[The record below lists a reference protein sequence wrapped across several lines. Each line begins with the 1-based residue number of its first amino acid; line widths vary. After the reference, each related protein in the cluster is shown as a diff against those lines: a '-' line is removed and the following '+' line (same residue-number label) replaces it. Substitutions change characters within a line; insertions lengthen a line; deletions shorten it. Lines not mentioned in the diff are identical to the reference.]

1 MAESVMTKGKKERS
15 CARARRRPRKPSASV
30 DSSSEH
36 GGTTAARATKAASR
50 WVRVSGPA
58 APRRLEGTGAQ
69 REEGEGAESDIGKD
83 PAVDSQQ
90 CLASPST
97 PSQHLLPVAL
107 FSPAISSGPPVQHS
121 SVHCDASSDATS
133 GARAGTGSHPSQM
146 HEWVPRR
153 ASGRARFQSVVSPGE
168 SVANPVVDSS
178 EAVPLS
184 GPDSLE
190 GAQEL
195 WAAMGPITLWL
206 DTPEQLNSSVDLS
219 WESSPA
225 RSGEEPGEEILS
237 DENQI
242 DVAERRRWQE
252 WAKHAAEHER
262 QRRMKILESMD
273 REESTERLARRAW
286 ALSAM
291 DEEQRR
297 RGSQEF
303 LHSIQDSSWF
313 QGTINTVDLDYEIVC
328 PYSSLG
334 CRHICLRTLL
344 DKHLAEDCRFNK
356 EPEDADSIASVAL
369 VDAGGYEVVCP
380 NTILGCNHSCP
391 RSSLAQHLET
401 CSFTGP
407 DVSEEKAERAKK
419 KEMVLEQVEEERE
432 RRVNQG
438 DWQSDSLLHRLCT
451 LQKKTALVILHK
463 EILEFAERCQD
474 IQERRKNALET
485 LWQRMEDVICL
496 LWPDTLIFPY
506 GSYAVP
512 GMMTPDS
519 DLDVMVLPGD
529 QRECRSSRPSA
540 EMADG
545 QPRRRGSRTDSAG
558 STVLSRIHELA
569 DHLQKHDILTSM
581 KVIPHAR
588 VPIIKAQAMGVCGSD
603 ESFNF
608 NIDISID
615 GPTHSGLA
623 TSAFT
628 SYLSDHL
635 PNLAPL
641 TIVLKSLLQS
651 KGLNDVWTGGISGYG
666 LVLMVA
672 FALLQRDHFPP
683 SPSGSSFVQQSNP
696 TPTERQADVEQPEQ
710 AEDERQRALSS
721 QEGSDRNDFV
731 IPPSPGQADNLPLS
745 LQRGPT
751 KKKARP
757 SGGRQRFWQR
767 SSLSGDRSNS
777 KGAVLPTK
785 ELKAARKSGGTGS
798 ASSWDRPRQQ
808 HWSGWRTARAVL
820 MQDYHAGTPV
830 PAATKRGQVYDGRAG
845 STSESYGNRS
855 SVPPPPP
862 LPEPVVES
870 AAHDVMAP
878 RSPYISTGEEP
889 VLGELL
895 LDFLHLFGEDFDIG
909 REGFSVRGGGFR
921 FCVRGNPPHPQ
932 AGDPIVI
939 EDPLNCMNN
948 VGRSSFGIRQVQK
961 CLFEALTTL
970 KATMVRVNQDGK
982 EVLGTTTTSKGIL
995 PHICSVTAA
1004 TTDEGP

>member
-1 MAESVMTKGKKERS
+1 M
-15 CARARRRPRKPSASV
+15 
-30 DSSSEH
+30 
-36 GGTTAARATKAASR
+36 
-50 WVRVSGPA
+50 
-58 APRRLEGTGAQ
+58 
-69 REEGEGAESDIGKD
+69 
-83 PAVDSQQ
+83 
-90 CLASPST
+90 
-97 PSQHLLPVAL
+97 
-107 FSPAISSGPPVQHS
+107 SSGPPLQQSSPS
-121 SVHCDASSDATS
+121 SVGCDTS
-133 GARAGTGSHPSQM
+133 IDEAPEALQARKGSHTSEV
-146 HEWVPRR
+146 HEWVT
-153 ASGRARFQSVVSPGE
+153 GRTCGADEIRTVV
-168 SVANPVVDSS
+168 NPVAEPS
-178 EAVPLS
+178 EAVS
-184 GPDSLE
+184 GPDSME
-190 GAQEL
+190 GAQGL
-195 WAAMGPITLWL
+195 WAAMGPTTSFWL
-206 DTPEQLNSSVDLS
+206 DPPEKSDSSVDVS
-219 WESSPA
+219 WRDRPA
-225 RSGEEPGEEILS
+225 RGGEEILS
-237 DENQI
+237 DENEI

-273 REESTERLARRAW
+273 REESRERLARRAW

-303 LHSIQDSSWF
+303 LLSIQDSSWF
-313 QGTINTVDLDYEIVC
+313 QGTINSVDLDYEIVC

-344 DKHLAEDCRFNK
+344 EKHLAENCRFNK

-380 NTILGCNHSCP
+380 NAILGCEHSCP
-391 RSSLAQHLET
+391 RSSLAQHLEH

-451 LQKKTALVILHK
+451 LQKKTALVVLHK
-463 EILEFAERCQD
+463 EILDFADRCQD
-474 IQERRKNALET
+474 IQERRKKALET
-485 LWQRMEDVICL
+485 LWQRMEDVIRL

-519 DLDVMVLPGD
+519 DVDLMVLPGD
-529 QRECRSSRPSA
+529 QRECRASRPPG
-540 EMADG
+540 EIADG
-545 QPRRRGSRTDSAG
+545 QPRRRGSRTDGAG
-558 STVLSRIHELA
+558 GTLTKIRELA
-569 DHLQKHDILTSM
+569 DHLQKHDMLSSM
-581 KVIPHAR
+581 KVIHHAR
-588 VPIIKAQAMGVCGSD
+588 VPIIKAQASAGSD
-603 ESFNF
+603 SDENFNF

-641 TIVLKSLLQS
+641 TIVLK
-651 KGLNDVWTGGISGYG
+651 T
-666 LVLMVA
+666 
-672 FALLQRDHFPP
+672 LLQRDHFPP
-683 SPSGSSFVQQSNP
+683 SPTGSSFVQQSSP
-696 TPTERQADVEQPEQ
+696 TPPERQAEVEQP
-710 AEDERQRALSS
+710 DDVRPRTLSFKANDV
-721 QEGSDRNDFV
+721 SDGNDSA
-731 IPPSPGQADNLPLS
+731 IPPSLGQADILPPS
-745 LQRGPT
+745 LQRGPSR
-751 KKKARP
+751 KRVGP

-767 SSLSGDRSNS
+767 SSLPGDHSNRT
-777 KGAVLPTK
+777 GVMLATT
-785 ELKAARKSGGTGS
+785 ELAEALKSGGKRS

-808 HWSGWRTARAVL
+808 HWLGWRTARAVL
-820 MQDYHAGTPV
+820 MQDCHAGAPI
-830 PAATKRGQVYDGRAG
+830 PAATQREQAYDGRAG
-845 STSESYGNRS
+845 SRSELHGSYS
-855 SVPPPPP
+855 PVPAPPP
-862 LPEPVVES
+862 LPEPVTES

-921 FCVRGNPPHPQ
+921 FCVHGTPPHPQ

-948 VGRSSFGIRQVQK
+948 VGRSSFRTRQVQK

-982 EVLGTTTTSKGIL
+982 EVLGTTTSSKGIL
-995 PHICSVTAA
+995 PHICSATAA
-1004 TTDEGP
+1004 NTDEGR